1 MSKNSST
8 DGRKNTTNRARP
20 VAWCL
25 LASRASRVSSQQ
37 GIMKRLSTILLAIL
51 AALVFAA
58 PAAADELSLAKRS
71 ILPGESISYTI
82 KVEEHPI
89 IRETA
94 IAKLMITT
102 DPECLV
108 ESDNQPFLSE
118 QNFSKPTTET
128 SSNGPYTVLGT
139 YQVCEYYRVN
149 EVGGTNVTPKI
160 IRTFKVVD
168 AATKEQEERQEAKE
182 AETKKAEEA
191 ATKRKQEEE
200 AAIKRRAEEAAKVP
214 SLSSTTP
221 SVKPV
226 AKLPKALKLCK
237 KLKKHS
243 KRVTCEKRAKK
254 RYKK

>member
-1 MSKNSST
+1 MKALRRIST
-8 DGRKNTTNRARP
+8 AVLFG
-20 VAWCL
+20 
-25 LASRASRVSSQQ
+25 
-37 GIMKRLSTILLAIL
+37 
-51 AALVFAA
+51 LVLAA
-58 PAAADELSLAKRS
+58 PAAADELSLTKHS

-108 ESDNQPFLSE
+108 ESDNQDFLSE
-118 QNFSKPTTET
+118 QNFSEPTTET

-182 AETKKAEEA
+182 AETKK
-191 ATKRKQEEE
+191 KQEEE
-200 AAIKRRAEEAAKVP
+200 AAAKRKAEEAAKAP
-214 SLSSTTP
+214 SLLSPPLVAPATP
-221 SVKPV
+221 TVKPV
-226 AKLPKALKLCK
+226 VKPVSKLAKALKQCK
-237 KLKKHS
+237 KLKNKH
-243 KRVTCEKRAKK
+243 KRVTSHAAF
-254 RYKK
+254 